1 MEQVE
6 NRTLEELKFGDTASL
21 AHTLTY
27 KRAQLRGRPHDSSAC
42 SKAACCKWD
51 IFTFDQDKCTFV

>member
-42 SKAACCKWD
+42 GKAACCKWD
-51 IFTFDQDKCTFV
+51 IFTFD